1 MAGAS
6 PRRTLLLPSAGSR
19 LSFAVLPLIALAGV
33 AATPARSAE
42 GATPARLSRAGV
54 APPISPAGSVRAAA
68 APGAVAM
75 VPATSVAAQ
84 PAPAGA
90 VPAGAAMPAKPG
102 VAAPAVTVPSG
113 NSVAPAG
120 AVPAGAATPAKPG
133 ASAPAGAA
141 MPAKPGAA
149 APAVTVP
156 AGNPLAPAGAVP
168 AGAATPAKPAAPAVA
183 VPAGAAM
190 PAKPGAAAPAGPSPA
205 APAPPATPAP
215 PAAAQPPAGDA
226 PLVESAPANEPKVQ
240 LSEVVVEGLAGH
252 PEQQRLEQAVYGA
265 MTVTPGSQVTR
276 SQLRKDL
283 GAIYATGWFSDARMV
298 PKDGPLGVRLVV
310 TVLPYPVLSK
320 VTLEPPDAKVP
331 ARVVEETF
339 AADYGRTLNLN
350 TLQNR
355 MQDLQR
361 WYADKGYSLARVT
374 GPGRISPD
382 GSVQLMVRQGT
393 VSGVEVQFLDKEG
406 NTTDDKGRPI
416 RGKTKTWVVTREIS
430 MRPGEIF
437 NRRNLEDD
445 IKRLYGTGLFSDVKV
460 TLRPSPDDP
469 GRVTIVLG
477 VVEQS
482 TGSLSGGLGYSQSQG
497 VFGQIQVQDSNLFGR
512 AWDLST
518 SFTYGQFGGLFDIT
532 FTDPWIKGD
541 PFRTAFRAKAF
552 ISRDVPQVFQSQNN
566 GNIYTVSDFYQAPGT
581 NIAYNIN
588 SYNNPLNGPIGSV
601 QQAQSESPNSSWFNY
616 DGNSVVVQR
625 IGGNLQFVRPLNG
638 GNPFVRAPWSLI
650 AGLNAQQ
657 VTPMNVGG
665 TTMPYGV
672 LNSAFDPTG
681 SYVPINAIVC
691 VAYNCANRNQLVG
704 IRLATTMNTLDDPR
718 NPTRGDFLSLGTE
731 QFVSVGPDS
740 PTFNRLRGSF
750 THFIPVNWLKFY
762 KGCRPGAKPGQCKQ
776 ALAFQVSAGTVLGDL
791 PPYEAFCVGGGNSVR
806 GYYDCDLG
814 VGKSFGEAT
823 IEYRFPLFSI
833 VSGELFVDG
842 GTTFGSQSKVPGNLG
857 PLLGKPG
864 EGFSVGTGVIVTTPV
879 GPLRLEVASQDF
891 TSNWRFNL
899 GVGWKF

>member
-1 MAGAS
+1 M
-6 PRRTLLLPSAGSR
+6 
-19 LSFAVLPLIALAGV
+19 
-33 AATPARSAE
+33 
-42 GATPARLSRAGV
+42 
-54 APPISPAGSVRAAA
+54 
-68 APGAVAM
+68 
-75 VPATSVAAQ
+75 Q
-84 PAPAGA
+84 PQG
-90 VPAGAAMPAKPG
+90 GE
-102 VAAPAVTVPSG
+102 
-113 NSVAPAG
+113 
-120 AVPAGAATPAKPG
+120 
-133 ASAPAGAA
+133 
-141 MPAKPGAA
+141 
-149 APAVTVP
+149 
-156 AGNPLAPAGAVP
+156 
-168 AGAATPAKPAAPAVA
+168 
-183 VPAGAAM
+183 
-190 PAKPGAAAPAGPSPA
+190 
-205 APAPPATPAP
+205 
-215 PAAAQPPAGDA
+215 A
-226 PLVESAPANEPKVQ
+226 PLVETPPVSEPRVQ
-240 LSEVVVEGLAGH
+240 LSEVVVDGLAGH
-252 PEQQRLEQAVYGA
+252 PDQQRLEQAVYGA

-283 GAIYATGWFSDARMV
+283 GAIYATGWFSDVRMA

-310 TVLPYPVLSK
+310 TVLPYPVLTK

-331 ARVVEETF
+331 AKVVDETF

-350 TLQNR
+350 TLQTR

-361 WYADKGYSLARVT
+361 WYADKGFSLARVT

-382 GSVQLMVRQGT
+382 GSVQLLVRQGT
-393 VSGVEVQFLDKEG
+393 VAGVEVQFLDKEG
-406 NTTDDKGRPI
+406 NTTDDKGRAI
-416 RGKTKTWVVTREIS
+416 RGKTKTWVVSREIS
-430 MRPGEIF
+430 MRAGEIF

-460 TLRPSPDDP
+460 TLRPTPEDP
-469 GRVTIVLG
+469 GRITIVLG

-566 GNIYTVSDFYQAPGT
+566 GNIYTVSDFYEAPGT
-581 NIAYNIN
+581 NLAYNIN
-588 SYNNPLNGPIGSV
+588 GSSNPLNGPIGSV
-601 QQAQSESPNSSWFNY
+601 DQASALSPDNSWFNY
-616 DGNSVVVQR
+616 NGNSVVVQR
-625 IGGNLQFVRPLNG
+625 IGGNLQFIRPLNG
-638 GNPFVRAPWSLI
+638 GNPFMRAPWSLI

-665 TTMPYGV
+665 TSMPYGV
-672 LNSAFDPTG
+672 LNNAFDSTG
-681 SYVPINAIVC
+681 SFVPINSIVC
-691 VAYNCANRNQLVG
+691 VAYNCATKNQLVG
-704 IRLATTMNTLDDPR
+704 LRLAATMNTLDDPR

-740 PTFNRLRGSF
+740 PTFNRLRGSY
-750 THFIPVNWLKFY
+750 THFIPVNWLKFF

-833 VSGELFVDG
+833 VSGELFIDG
-842 GTTFGSQSKVPGNLG
+842 GTTFGSQSNVPGNLG

-891 TSNWRFNL
+891 TTNWRFNL